1 MKPISIEMSAFG
13 PYAGVEKIEFNKLG
27 DNGLFLITGDTG
39 AGKTT
44 IFDAISFAL
53 FGQSSGDKP
62 ADSLR
67 SDYADYDTDT
77 YVDFT
82 FSHQGREYKV
92 HRSPAYMAKKKRG
105 EGQTLR
111 AAEAVFYPEDDKPI
125 SGLGQVNKAIYEI
138 LRIDY
143 DQFKQISM
151 IAQGEFRQLLE
162 ADSDKRGKI
171 LQKLFATE
179 KYKKMGEIMSRKYKD
194 SKDELAETERS
205 INQYFDGVL
214 IDENS
219 KYADSVK
226 VIQNTNSKDGIAGQ
240 TSVMQEC
247 ITGMLQEDTAIEEET
262 SKELDAA
269 RKSAEEKNT
278 ELTKAQADNKILEEL
293 KNLQE
298 ERIKIDERKE
308 AILKNEK
315 IMEKVKIASHIIR
328 PVYLKKKE
336 ADDNIITLVKELAD
350 LTDTIETEKEKSE
363 KATKEFE
370 NIISRQSEAD
380 NYKFQAVNMKD
391 QEDMYEHRD
400 KLIAESHKLS
410 TAKNTSEAELNT
422 INEKYLE
429 QEKAVKDMNDRI
441 ISLTDAPEKLAECF
455 SHGQM
460 LQKLLKKAKDLIGVE
475 FEELRKLNE
484 NLLKEQDIFFK
495 ARAEYDTKCE
505 ERKNIETLLENFRAG
520 ILAKGLEEGVAC
532 PVCGSIHHPH
542 LASLPEE
549 HANADDERLKQLKE
563 EEDKLRSQKD
573 EAYNIV
579 TSTNTKYEEKIKS
592 LIQAEKEL
600 CSSYNEAVPDNN
612 ISYSDNIEEAKKVI
626 NSIASH
632 LLTILE
638 GLTKEYEDMKAKADE
653 LKILREEKLPKTQEI
668 LNQITDTQKE
678 IEEKLKQLS
687 IDIAKNTTSI
697 ESLPKLEYASLDEA
711 IKKRQELEKE
721 ADAILNQIEL
731 KRKEKDSYAKAVL
744 AYETQYK
751 EKINTKSRY
760 EKDAA
765 ACEEELNQLLVK
777 YDLIDEEY
785 TSFFVKDNDI
795 KRFDDEVIEY
805 KEKVAASDAQIK
817 SAKKRAEGK
826 TYKDPEILTAEYESI
841 SDNITEINNRLGEIR
856 NRIQNNKKVLEHIE
870 TESQKSADALKKVGL
885 MDELN
890 KFVNGNLA
898 GKPKISF
905 EQYVQTSGFEGIIAA
920 ANVRLG
926 PISDNQYELYRH
938 EDREEIS
945 GKKAL
950 ALDILDNFTGKKRP
964 VNTLSGGESFKAS
977 LSLALGLSDRITANA
992 GGIDIDT
999 LFIDEGFGTLD
1010 EKSLNDSIDMLT
1022 GLSTSNKLIGI
1033 ISHREELKER
1043 ISKKLI
1049 ITKSRNGSSV
1059 EIDEGY

>member
-13 PYAGVEKIEFNKLG
+13 PYAGVETIEFSRLG
-27 DNGLFLITGDTG
+27 ENGLFLITGDTG

-62 ADSLR
+62 ADTLR

-77 YVDFT
+77 YVDFIFT
-82 FSHQGREYKV
+82 HQGKEYKV
-92 HRSPAYMAKKKRG
+92 HRSPAYLANKKRG

-111 AAEAVFYPEDDKPI
+111 AAEAVLYPADDKPV
-125 SGLGQVNKAIYEI
+125 SGLNQVNKAIYDI

-179 KYKKMGEIMSRKYKD
+179 KYKKMGEIMSRKYRD

-214 IDENS
+214 VNEDS

-226 VIQNTNSKDGIAGQ
+226 TIQDANSKDGIAGQ
-240 TSVMQEC
+240 TDVMQEC
-247 ITGMLQEDTAIEEET
+247 INGMLQEDAAIEEET
-262 SKELDAA
+262 AKELDVA
-269 RKSAEEKNT
+269 RKAAEDKNA

-308 AILKNEK
+308 AIIKNEK
-315 IMEKVKIASHIIR
+315 VMEKVKTASHIIR
-328 PVYLKKKE
+328 PVYSKKKE
-336 ADDNIITLVKELAD
+336 ADDNINALIKELTD
-350 LTDTIETEKEKSE
+350 LTDTIETEKANSE
-363 KATKEFE
+363 KAVKEFE
-370 NIISRQSEAD
+370 SIINRQSEAD
-380 NYKFQAVNMKD
+380 NYKYQAEKMKS
-391 QEDMYEHRD
+391 QEDQYERRD
-400 KLIAESHKLS
+400 KLIAESKELEK
-410 TAKNTSEAELNT
+410 AKNISETELTTVNEKYKQQET
-422 INEKYLE
+422 AVKDINEKIKL
-429 QEKAVKDMNDRI
+429 
-441 ISLTDAPEKLAECF
+441 LTDAPAKFVECRNY
-455 SHGQM
+455 
-460 LQKLLKKAKDLIGVE
+460 LQNIEQLIQKADVLFGVE
-475 FEELRKLNE
+475 FVELKKLE
-484 NLLKEQDIFFK
+484 IKLSKEQDIFNK
-495 ARAEYDTKCE
+495 ARADYDAKSE
-505 ERKNIETLLENFRAG
+505 ERKHIEMLLENCRAG
-520 ILAKGLEEGVAC
+520 ILAQGLEDGVAC
-532 PVCGSIHHPH
+532 PVCGAIHHPQ

-549 HANADDERLKQLKE
+549 YVSEETLEQLKE
-563 EEDKLRSQKD
+563 EENTLGSKKEDALR
-573 EAYNIV
+573 NV
-579 TSTNTKYEEKIKS
+579 TATNVKYQEKTNSI
-592 LIQAEKEL
+592 IQAEEEL
-600 CSSYNEAVPDNN
+600 CSSYN
-612 ISYSDNIEEAKKVI
+612 KVI
-626 NSIASH
+626 TDNKLNYTDDIKEAEKIIGTISNSLSEKQAIV
-632 LLTILE
+632 
-638 GLTKEYEDMKAKADE
+638 TKEYEDLDAKTKE
-653 LKILREEKLPKTQEI
+653 LQTLRDEKLPEAEAN
-668 LNQITDTQKE
+668 LNHIADNKND
-678 IEEKLKQLS
+678 IEEKIKQLNL
-687 IDIAKNTTSI
+687 DIATNTTAI
-697 ESLPKLEYASLDEA
+697 EALPELEYASLDEA
-711 IKKRQELEKE
+711 VKKRNDLEKE
-721 ADAILNQIEL
+721 ADTIINTIEL
-731 KRKEKDSYAKAVL
+731 KRKQKDSYAKSVIAL
-744 AYETQYK
+744 ETQYQ
-751 EKINTKSRY
+751 EKTNSKSRY
-760 EKDAA
+760 EKDAEA
-765 ACEEELNQLLVK
+765 IKEELDQLLTK
-777 YDLIDEEY
+777 YNLINEEY
-785 TSFFVKDNDI
+785 TKLFTS
-795 KRFDDEVIEY
+795 DEIIRKFENEINEY
-805 KEKVAASDAQIK
+805 KEKVTANKAQIE

-826 TYKDPEILTAEYESI
+826 IYKDPEILSTEYEKISGSI
-841 SDNITEINNRLGEIR
+841 NEINDRLGEIR
-856 NRIQNNKKVLEHIE
+856 NRIQNNKKILENIE
-870 TESQKSADALKKVGL
+870 TESQKSANALKKVGL

-905 EQYVQTSGFEGIIAA
+905 EQYVQTAGFESIIAA

-938 EDREEIS
+938 EDKEEIS

-977 LSLALGLSDRITANA
+977 LSLALGLSDRITASA

-1010 EKSLNDSIDMLT
+1010 EKSLTDSIDMLT
-1022 GLSTSNKLIGI
+1022 GLSGSNKLIGI

-1049 ITKSRNGSSV
+1049 ITKSKSGSSV